1 MSTSKL
7 HPEYLRQKA
16 LQEALLARR
25 NRKADFYNGIYDRW
39 EHPVLTREHI
49 PLEWR
54 YDLDPAAN
62 PCFMERL
69 GVNAVF
75 NAGAIELDGRF
86 YLVARVE
93 GNDRKSFFAVAESG
107 SPVEGFRFWD
117 KPVELPDT
125 CPKETNV
132 YDMRLTKHEDGWI
145 YGVFCSESKDSKNP
159 DLSAAGAAAGI
170 VRTKDLRTWERLPN
184 LVTLRSPQQR
194 NVDLLPE
201 FVNGRYAFYTRPMDD
216 FIDTGSGGG
225 IGFGLC
231 ADITHPVID
240 EEIITSPRRYHTI
253 TEAKNGE
260 GAPPI
265 RTDKGWLHIA
275 HGVRSTAAGLR
286 YVVYLFVTDLAEP
299 WKVIAEP
306 SGFLIAPRE
315 WERVG
320 DVSNVVFTN
329 GAIARDNGEV
339 YIYYAAS
346 DTRLHVASTTVERL
360 LDFAFHTPAD
370 PLRSRDCVA
379 QRCALID
386 HNRAYLASIGE

>member
-1 MSTSKL
+1 M
-7 HPEYLRQKA
+7 
-16 LQEALLARR
+16 
-25 NRKADFYNGIYDRW
+25 
-39 EHPVLTREHI
+39 
-49 PLEWR
+49 
-54 YDLDPAAN
+54 
-62 PCFMERL
+62 
-69 GVNAVF
+69 
-75 NAGAIELDGRF
+75 
-86 YLVARVE
+86 
-93 GNDRKSFFAVAESG
+93 
-107 SPVEGFRFWD
+107 
-117 KPVELPDT
+117 
-125 CPKETNV
+125 
-132 YDMRLTKHEDGWI
+132 
-145 YGVFCSESKDSKNP
+145 
-159 DLSAAGAAAGI
+159 AAGGI